1 MRKHLRHPLRT
12 AGAALTVVG
21 GSIVFFV
28 LILPSIAFGG
38 RPSGVDEV
46 WYYTQNNGNTSHRI
60 THTEGSPSETKRD
73 FAIVGKNLDHA
84 SSVLCW
90 DVAGKTY
97 VSVDSWSYGPDSK
110 HLIDVDPAD
119 ACIGG
124 KYPIL
129 VTFSFPAST
138 YPNNTYGP
146 PLLITGSK

>member
-60 THTEGSPSETKRD
+60 THTEGSPSETKHD
-73 FAIVGKNLDHA
+73 FR
-84 SSVLCW
+84 SSARTSTTPAACF
-90 DVAGKTY
+90 AGMSPVRRTCRLIALA
-97 VSVDSWSYGPDSK
+97 YGPDSK